1 MEAQYLDYQ
10 KIHNCILPWLDFSGF
25 QNEASVML
33 LPFKTMTNTE
43 ELQDTGICKL
53 IQESTLPLVKGKLSH
68 FSRKNTFFFF

>member
-1 MEAQYLDYQ
+1 
-10 KIHNCILPWLDFSGF
+10 
-25 QNEASVML
+25 ML

-68 FSRKNTFFFF
+68 FSRKNTFFFFFLS